1 MRSQCQLCAS
11 WPDWQQLGPHSQPV
25 GEWVSKCTWT
35 KDSTTCAICK
45 LTSKANTV
53 EFKESA
59 PLTNRCKCRVYKTW
73 LGPKVCVYQWKVRAR
88 VIFNWLLKGSK
99 DYIDCTLLHS
109 VILATLGREGPC
121 RSNVSDTQE
130 QKEHH
135 SEPLQMNFNLLTLW
149 CSQLPS
155 LPFPPTQFIVIL
167 LLNTLKDLAFSCTD
181 FSSGT
186 VSPTSNSIMFVSSGK
201 ESFGIFPWFKKNIN
215 LLITWK

>member
-25 GEWVSKCTWT
+25 EEWVSKCTWT
-35 KDSTTCAICK
+35 KDFTTCAICK

-59 PLTNRCKCRVYKTW
+59 PLTDRCKCRVYKTW
-73 LGPKVCVYQWKVRAR
+73 LGQKFVFTNYAR
-88 VIFNWLLKGSK
+88 VIFNWLLIRNKN
-99 DYIDCTLLHS
+99 YIGCTLLHS

-135 SEPLQMNFNLLTLW
+135 SRPLQMNFNLLTLW

-155 LPFPPTQFIVIL
+155 LPLPATQFIVIL
-167 LLNTLKDLAFSCTD
+167 LLNTLKDLVFSCTD

-201 ESFGIFPWFKKNIN
+201 ESFGIFPWFRKNTN

>member
-25 GEWVSKCTWT
+25 EEWVSKCTWT

-59 PLTNRCKCRVYKTW
+59 PLTDRCKCRVYKTW
-73 LGPKVCVYQWKVRAR
+73 LGQKFVFTNYAR
-88 VIFNWLLKGSK
+88 VIFNWLLIGNKN
-99 DYIDCTLLHS
+99 YIGCALLHS
-109 VILATLGREGPC
+109 VILATLGSEGPC

-155 LPFPPTQFIVIL
+155 LPLPSTQFIVIL

-186 VSPTSNSIMFVSSGK
+186 VSPTSNSIISVSSGK
-201 ESFGIFPWFKKNIN
+201 ESFGIFPWFRKNTN